1 MTANLVAIAS
11 GLLVVG
17 LSAAA
22 GVAAD
27 SGDKMTICHMPHGD
41 AAGARTL
48 QVSRSSWSG
57 HQGHG
62 DHQGACTDADR
73 RAHPPTTPPAPAKAT
88 RLALGHDEGE
98 GHLDGDA
105 SFKVVAFNHGGV
117 PATGVQLAGA
127 LGGDGRWSL
136 RSEVPGCTLA
146 KGRLACDL
154 GSLPAESSVTLR
166 LEYDGH
172 PDVCREVAIDL
183 ALTAA
188 NDATGGDDRAK
199 ESVYVGAC
207 APLDSSAAEASASA
221 PASIALSA
229 SSLA

>member
-1 MTANLVAIAS
+1 MPFNLPVLAA
-11 GLLVVG
+11 GLLVV
-17 LSAAA
+17 SASAVA

-27 SGDKMTICHMPHGD
+27 SGDDKMTICHMPHGD
-41 AAGARTL
+41 PAGARTL

-73 RAHPPTTPPAPAKAT
+73 RAHPPTSPSGPAT
-88 RLALGHDEGE
+88 RVALDHDEGE

-105 SFKVVAFNHGGV
+105 SFKVVVLNHGAA
-117 PATGVQLAGA
+117 PATGVQLAGT

-136 RSEVPGCTLA
+136 RSDVPGCTLA

-199 ESVYVGAC
+199 ESVHVGAC
-207 APLDSSAAEASASA
+207 APLDRSAAEASASA
-221 PASIALSA
+221 PESAALPGSP
-229 SSLA
+229 LA